1 MIVSVALAFLAASAA
16 PADVPAPAQPAPAA
30 KKVKEKKICVYDA
43 ETTGSL
49 MRTKI
54 CKTKTEWDAATAREQ
69 SAGPLRHS
77 QAPTLSGDGS

>member
-1 MIVSVALAFLAASAA
+1 MIVSMALAFLAASAA
-16 PADVPAPAQPAPAA
+16 PADSPAPAQAAPAA

-54 CKTKTEWDAATAREQ
+54 CKTKAEWDAETAREQ
-69 SAGPLRHS
+69 STGPLRHS
-77 QAPTLSGDGS
+77 SAPALSGDSN